1 MLPLI
6 NVYHE
11 LQLVHVCKPE
21 TLVNRNVL
29 YKICSVLCVLE
40 QPTVDN
46 SNEGSHKRVAQLG
59 ANGSIR
65 LRPVLFKSISELNAV
80 MIQCCSL

>member
-1 MLPLI
+1 MTIFANDSIVGSVLGGGWS
-6 NVYHE
+6 NA
-11 LQLVHVCKPE
+11 
-21 TLVNRNVL
+21 VL

-59 ANGSIR
+59 VNGSIR
-65 LRPVLFKSISELNAV
+65 LRPVLFKSISELNACI
-80 MIQCCSL
+80 MEIRCKKFDI